1 MTNNKGVNMKS
12 LKVALV
18 ALATSVALVGC
29 STGEGIISVN
39 DKPIYKSDYKKIEKQ
54 IMSQPQFAYM
64 SEQLKDPN
72 SVFSLIMKDKISNEL
87 VIKEIIAQEM
97 DKREIKATA
106 EDLKKY
112 EKELTEKIGG
122 ADKLAQFLKEN
133 GVSRKQFEQDMT
145 EEIKIGKLVESV
157 EKINITTEDCK
168 KYYNANKKQFNYPDR
183 VRASHILIEANANK
197 FRQDVINEDKFGKL
211 SATEIEAKIKEKM
224 AAQEKLANEVRTKAV
239 NNQADFAK
247 LAKQYSSDT
256 MSAARGGDLGFFAKE
271 HMVPEF
277 SKAAFELKV
286 NTVSAVVK
294 TDYGYHIIIVTD
306 RARAGIQ
313 PFEKVKDEIEAYLI
327 QSKKVEVMQKLFA
340 GLKANAK
347 VVYNDKQYD
356 PTVIK
361 AQMQK
366 TLSEQAKAHK
376 ESLKQDNKEEA
387 KK

>member
-1 MTNNKGVNMKS
+1 MKS
-12 LKVALV
+12 LKVSLV

-29 STGEGIISVN
+29 TTGEGIISVN

-97 DKREIKATA
+97 DKREIKATD

-112 EKELTEKIGG
+112 EEELTEKIGG
-122 ADKLAQFLKEN
+122 KDKLAQFLKEN

-183 VRASHILIEANANK
+183 VRASHILIEANTDK
-197 FRQDVINEDKFGKL
+197 FRQDVINQDKFGKL
-211 SATEIEAKIKEKM
+211 DAAAIEAKVKEKM

-247 LAKQYSSDT
+247 LAKEYSADT

-294 TDYGYHIIIVTD
+294 TNYGYHIIIVTD

-327 QSKKVEVMQKLFA
+327 QSKKVEIMQKLFA
-340 GLKANAK
+340 GLKSNAK

-356 PTVIK
+356 PTVIQ

-376 ESLKQDNKEEA
+376 ESLKKEEV

>member
-1 MTNNKGVNMKS
+1 MKS

-29 STGEGIISVN
+29 SGGEGIITVN

-54 IMSQPQFAYM
+54 IMTQPQFAFM
-64 SEQLKDPN
+64 ADQLKDPN

-97 DKREIKATA
+97 DKREIKATD
-106 EDLKKY
+106 EDVKKY
-112 EKELTEKIGG
+112 EAELTEKIGG
-122 ADKLAQFLKEN
+122 KDKLAQFLKEN
-133 GVSRKQFEQDMT
+133 GVSRKQFESDMM

-183 VRASHILIEANANK
+183 VRASHILIEANTDK
-197 FRQDVINEDKFGKL
+197 IRQDIINQDKFGKL
-211 SATEIEAKIKEKM
+211 DAAAIEAKVKEKM
-224 AAQEKLANEVRTKAV
+224 DAQKKLAEDVRAKAV
-239 NNQADFAK
+239 QNQADFAK
-247 LAKQYSSDT
+247 LAKQYSTDT
-256 MSAARGGDLGFFAKE
+256 MSAVRGGDLGFFAKE

-277 SKAAFELKV
+277 SEAAFALKI

-294 TDYGYHIIIVTD
+294 TSYGYHIIIVTD

-327 QSKKVEVMQKLFA
+327 QAKKVEIMQKLFE

-356 PTVIK
+356 PSVIN

-366 TLSEQAKAHK
+366 TLSEQAKAQK
-376 ESLKQDNKEEA
+376 ENLKKEEA

>member
-1 MTNNKGVNMKS
+1 MKS

-29 STGEGIISVN
+29 TAGEGIITVN

-64 SEQLKDPN
+64 AEQLKDPN
-72 SVFSLIMKDKISNEL
+72 SVFALIMKDKISNEL

-97 DKREIKATA
+97 DKREIKATS

-112 EKELTEKIGG
+112 EEELTEKIGG

-133 GVSRKQFEQDMT
+133 GVSRKQFENDMA

-157 EKINITTEDCK
+157 EKINITEEDCK
-168 KYYNANKKQFNYPDR
+168 KYYNAHKKQFNYPDR
-183 VRASHILIEANANK
+183 VRASHILIEANPDK
-197 FRQDVINEDKFGKL
+197 FRQDIINQDKFGKL
-211 SATEIEAKIKEKM
+211 DAKAIEAKIAEKM
-224 AAQEKLANEVRTKAV
+224 AEKEKLANEVRAKAV
-239 NNQADFAK
+239 QNQADFAK
-247 LAKQYSSDT
+247 LAKEYSADT

-277 SKAAFELKV
+277 SEAAFNLKV

-294 TDYGYHIIIVTD
+294 TTYGYHIIIVTD

-327 QSKKVEVMQKLFA
+327 QSKKVEIMQKLFE

-356 PTVIK
+356 PTVIN

-366 TLSEQAKAHK
+366 TLSEQAKAQK
-376 ESLKQDNKEEA
+376 ETLKKETKEE

>member
-1 MTNNKGVNMKS
+1 MKS

-29 STGEGIISVN
+29 SGGEGIITVN

-54 IMSQPQFAYM
+54 IMTQPQFAFM
-64 SEQLKDPN
+64 ADQLKDPN

-97 DKREIKATA
+97 DKREIKATD
-106 EDLKKY
+106 EDVKKY
-112 EKELTEKIGG
+112 EAELTEKIGG
-122 ADKLAQFLKEN
+122 KDKLAQFLKEN
-133 GVSRKQFEQDMT
+133 GVSRKQFESDMM

-183 VRASHILIEANANK
+183 VRASHILIEANTDK
-197 FRQDVINEDKFGKL
+197 IRQDIINQDKFGKL
-211 SATEIEAKIKEKM
+211 DAAAIEAKVKEKM
-224 AAQEKLANEVRTKAV
+224 DAQKKLAEDVRAKAV
-239 NNQADFAK
+239 QNQADFAK
-247 LAKQYSSDT
+247 LAKQYSTDT
-256 MSAARGGDLGFFAKE
+256 MSAVRGGDLGFFAKE

-277 SKAAFELKV
+277 SEAAFALKI

-294 TDYGYHIIIVTD
+294 TSYGYHIIIVTD

-327 QSKKVEVMQKLFA
+327 QAKKVEIMQKLFE

-356 PTVIK
+356 PTVIN

-366 TLSEQAKAHK
+366 TLSEQAKAQK
-376 ESLKQDNKEEA
+376 ENLKKEEA

>member
-1 MTNNKGVNMKS
+1 MKS

-29 STGEGIISVN
+29 SGGEGIITVN
-39 DKPIYKSDYKKIEKQ
+39 DKPIYKSDYKKVEKQ

-72 SVFSLIMKDKISNEL
+72 SVFALIMKDKISNEL

-97 DKREIKATA
+97 EKRGIEATD

-112 EKELTEKIGG
+112 EAELTEKIGG

-133 GVSRKQFEQDMT
+133 GVSRKQFESDMG
-145 EEIKIGKLVESV
+145 EEIRIGKLVNSV
-157 EKINITTEDCK
+157 EKINITEADCK

-183 VRASHILIEANANK
+183 VRASHILIEANEDK
-197 FRQDVINEDKFGKL
+197 FRQDVINQDKFGKL
-211 SATEIEAKIKEKM
+211 DASAIEAKVKEKM
-224 AAQEKLANEVRTKAV
+224 EAQKKLAEEVRTKAV
-239 NNQADFAK
+239 QNQADFAK
-247 LAKQYSSDT
+247 LAKQYSTDT

-294 TDYGYHIIIVTD
+294 TNYGYHIIIVTD

-327 QSKKVEVMQKLFA
+327 QSKKVEIMQKLFE

-356 PTVIK
+356 PTVIN

-366 TLSEQAKAHK
+366 TLSEQAKAQK
-376 ESLKQDNKEEA
+376 ETLKKEEA

>member
-1 MTNNKGVNMKS
+1 MKS

-18 ALATSVALVGC
+18 ALATSAALVGC
-29 STGEGIISVN
+29 SGGEGIITVN
-39 DKPIYKSDYKKIEKQ
+39 DKPIYKSDYKKVEKQ

-72 SVFSLIMKDKISNEL
+72 SVFALIMKDKISNEL

-97 DKREIKATA
+97 EKRGIEATD

-112 EKELTEKIGG
+112 EAELTEKIGG

-133 GVSRKQFEQDMT
+133 GVSRKQFESDMG
-145 EEIKIGKLVESV
+145 EEIRIGKLVNSV
-157 EKINITTEDCK
+157 EKINITEADCK

-183 VRASHILIEANANK
+183 VRASHILIEANEDK
-197 FRQDVINEDKFGKL
+197 FRQDVINQDKFGRL
-211 SATEIEAKIKEKM
+211 DASAIEAKVKEKM
-224 AAQEKLANEVRTKAV
+224 EAQKKLAEEVRTKAV
-239 NNQADFAK
+239 QNQANFAK
-247 LAKQYSSDT
+247 LAKQYSTDT

-294 TDYGYHIIIVTD
+294 TNYGYHIIIVTD

-327 QSKKVEVMQKLFA
+327 QAKKVEIMQKLFE

-356 PTVIK
+356 PSVIN

-366 TLSEQAKAHK
+366 TLSEQAKAQK
-376 ESLKQDNKEEA
+376 ETLKKEEA

>member
-1 MTNNKGVNMKS
+1 MNNKGVNMKS

-29 STGEGIISVN
+29 SGGEGIITVN

-54 IMSQPQFAYM
+54 IMSQPQFSYM
-64 SEQLKDPN
+64 AEQLKDPN
-72 SVFSLIMKDKISNEL
+72 SVFALIMKDKITNEL

-97 DKREIKATA
+97 DKREIKATP

-112 EKELTEKIGG
+112 EEELKEKIGG

-133 GVSRKQFEQDMT
+133 NVSRKQFEQDMA
-145 EEIKIGKLVESV
+145 EEIKIGKLVNSV
-157 EKINITTEDCK
+157 EKINITEEDCK

-183 VRASHILIEANANK
+183 VRASHILIEANPDK
-197 FRQDVINEDKFGKL
+197 FRQDIINQDKFGKL
-211 SATEIEAKIKEKM
+211 DAKAIEAKIAEKM
-224 AAQEKLANEVRTKAV
+224 AEKEKIANEVRAKAV
-239 NNQADFAK
+239 QNQADFAK
-247 LAKQYSSDT
+247 LAKEYSADT

-277 SKAAFELKV
+277 SEAAFNLKV
-286 NTVSAVVK
+286 NTVGAVVK
-294 TDYGYHIIIVTD
+294 TNYGYHIIIVTD
-306 RARAGIQ
+306 RARAGVQ

-327 QSKKVEVMQKLFA
+327 QSKKVEVMQKLFE

-356 PTVIK
+356 PTVIN

-366 TLSEQAKAHK
+366 TLSEQAKAQK
-376 ESLKQDNKEEA
+376 ENLKKETKED

>member
-1 MTNNKGVNMKS
+1 MMNNKGVNMKS

-18 ALATSVALVGC
+18 ALATSVLLVGC
-29 STGEGIISVN
+29 SGGKGIITVN
-39 DKPIYKSDYKKIEKQ
+39 DKPIYKSDYKKVEKQ
-54 IMSQPQFAYM
+54 IMSQPQFSYM
-64 SEQLKDPN
+64 AEQLKDPN

-97 DKREIKATA
+97 DKREIKATS

-112 EKELTEKIGG
+112 EEELTEKIGG
-122 ADKLAQFLKEN
+122 ADKLSQFLKEN
-133 GVSRKQFEQDMT
+133 DVSRKQFEKDMA
-145 EEIKIGKLVESV
+145 EEIKIGKLVNSV

-183 VRASHILIEANANK
+183 VRASHILIEANPDK
-197 FRQDVINEDKFGKL
+197 FRQDIINQDKFGKL
-211 SATEIEAKIKEKM
+211 DAKAIEAKVNEKM
-224 AAQEKLANEVRTKAV
+224 AAQEKLANEVRAKAV
-239 NNQADFAK
+239 SNQADFAK
-247 LAKQYSSDT
+247 LAKEYSTDT

-277 SKAAFELKV
+277 SEAAFNLKL

-294 TDYGYHIIIVTD
+294 TNYGYHIIIVTD

-327 QSKKVEVMQKLFA
+327 QSKKVEIMQKLFE

-347 VVYNDKQYD
+347 VIYVDKQYD
-356 PTVIK
+356 PSVIN

-366 TLSEQAKAHK
+366 TLSEQAKAQK
-376 ESLKQDNKEEA
+376 ETLKKAKEEN
-387 KK
+387 K

>member
-1 MTNNKGVNMKS
+1 MKS

-29 STGEGIISVN
+29 SGGEGIITVN

-54 IMSQPQFAYM
+54 IMTQPQFAFM
-64 SEQLKDPN
+64 ADQLKDPN

-97 DKREIKATA
+97 DKREIKATD
-106 EDLKKY
+106 EDVKKY
-112 EKELTEKIGG
+112 EAELTEKIGG
-122 ADKLAQFLKEN
+122 KDKLAQFLKEN
-133 GVSRKQFEQDMT
+133 GVSRKQFESDMI

-183 VRASHILIEANANK
+183 VRASHILIEANVDK
-197 FRQDVINEDKFGKL
+197 IRQDIINQDKFGKL
-211 SATEIEAKIKEKM
+211 DAAAIEAKVKEKM
-224 AAQEKLANEVRTKAV
+224 DAQKKLAEDVRAKAV
-239 NNQADFAK
+239 QNQADFAK
-247 LAKQYSSDT
+247 LAKQYSTDT
-256 MSAARGGDLGFFAKE
+256 MSAVRGGDLGFFAKE

-277 SKAAFELKV
+277 SEAAFALKI

-294 TDYGYHIIIVTD
+294 TSYGYHIIIVTD

-327 QSKKVEVMQKLFA
+327 QAKKVEIMQKLFE

-356 PTVIK
+356 PSVIN

-366 TLSEQAKAHK
+366 TLSEQAKAQK
-376 ESLKQDNKEEA
+376 ENLKKEEA

>member
-1 MTNNKGVNMKS
+1 MKS

-29 STGEGIISVN
+29 KAGDGIITVN

-54 IMSQPQFAYM
+54 IMTQPQFAYM

-112 EKELTEKIGG
+112 EEELTEKIGG
-122 ADKLAQFLKEN
+122 KDKLAQFLKEN
-133 GVSRKQFEQDMT
+133 NVSRKQFEKDMA

-157 EKINITTEDCK
+157 EKINITEADCK
-168 KYYNANKKQFNYPDR
+168 KYYDANKKQFNYPDR
-183 VRASHILIEANANK
+183 VRASHILIEANEDK
-197 FRQDVINEDKFGKL
+197 VRQDVVAQDKFGKL
-211 SATEIEAKIKEKM
+211 DAAAVEAKVKEKM
-224 AAQEKLANEVRTKAV
+224 DAQKKIAEEVRTKAV

-247 LAKQYSSDT
+247 LAKEYSTDT
-256 MSAARGGDLGFFAKE
+256 MSAARGGDLGFFARE

-277 SKAAFELKV
+277 SEAAFNLKV
-286 NTVSAVVK
+286 NTVSEVVK
-294 TDYGYHIIIVTD
+294 TNFGYHVIIVTD

-313 PFEKVKDEIEAYLI
+313 PFMAVKDEIEAYLI
-327 QSKKVEVMQKLFA
+327 QSKKVEIMQKLFE

-356 PTVIK
+356 PAAIK

-366 TLSEQAKAHK
+366 TLSEQAKAQK
-376 ESLKQDNKEEA
+376 EALKKEEP
-387 KK
+387 KKEEVKK

>member
-18 ALATSVALVGC
+18 ALATSAALVGC
-29 STGEGIISVN
+29 SGGEGIITVN
-39 DKPIYKSDYKKIEKQ
+39 DKPIYKSDYKKVEKQ

-72 SVFSLIMKDKISNEL
+72 SVFALIMKDKISNEL

-97 DKREIKATA
+97 EKRGIEATD

-112 EKELTEKIGG
+112 EAELTEKIGG

-133 GVSRKQFEQDMT
+133 GVSRKQFESDMG
-145 EEIKIGKLVESV
+145 EEIRIGKLVNSV
-157 EKINITTEDCK
+157 EKINITEADCK

-183 VRASHILIEANANK
+183 VRASHILIEANEDK
-197 FRQDVINEDKFGKL
+197 FRQDVINQDKFGKL
-211 SATEIEAKIKEKM
+211 DASAIEAKVKEKM
-224 AAQEKLANEVRTKAV
+224 EAQKKLAEEVRTKAV
-239 NNQADFAK
+239 QNQADFAK
-247 LAKQYSSDT
+247 LAKQYSTDT

-294 TDYGYHIIIVTD
+294 TNYGYHIIIVTD

-327 QSKKVEVMQKLFA
+327 QAKKVEIMQKLFE

-356 PTVIK
+356 PTVIN

-366 TLSEQAKAHK
+366 TLSEQAKAQK
-376 ESLKQDNKEEA
+376 ETLKKEEA

>member
-1 MTNNKGVNMKS
+1 MKS
-12 LKVALV
+12 WKVALV

-29 STGEGIISVN
+29 SGGEGIITVN

-54 IMSQPQFAYM
+54 IMTQPQFAFM
-64 SEQLKDPN
+64 ADQLKDPN

-97 DKREIKATA
+97 DKREIKATD
-106 EDLKKY
+106 EDVKKY
-112 EKELTEKIGG
+112 EAELTEKIGG
-122 ADKLAQFLKEN
+122 KDKLAQFLKEN
-133 GVSRKQFEQDMT
+133 GVSRKQFESDMI

-183 VRASHILIEANANK
+183 VRASHILIEANTDK
-197 FRQDVINEDKFGKL
+197 IRQDIINQDKFGKL
-211 SATEIEAKIKEKM
+211 DAAAIEAKVKEKM
-224 AAQEKLANEVRTKAV
+224 DAQKKLAEDVRAKAV
-239 NNQADFAK
+239 QNQADFAK
-247 LAKQYSSDT
+247 LAKQYSTDT
-256 MSAARGGDLGFFAKE
+256 MSAVRGGDLGFFAKE

-277 SKAAFELKV
+277 SEAAFALKI

-294 TDYGYHIIIVTD
+294 TSYGYHIIIVTD

-327 QSKKVEVMQKLFA
+327 QAKKVEIMQKLFE

-356 PTVIK
+356 PTVIN

-366 TLSEQAKAHK
+366 TLSEQAKAQK
-376 ESLKQDNKEEA
+376 ENLKKEEA